1 LHTVI
6 DWIVS
11 LMNTLGAPG
20 VGIAIFLEN
29 IFPPVP
35 SEVILPLAGFTAS
48 RGEINLLA
56 AITWSTIGSVLGAFV
71 LYWIGA
77 AVGISRLRRI
87 ADWMWLTTPEDVDK
101 ALGFFDRHGS
111 ASVFF
116 GRFIPGVRSLISIP
130 AGVDRMPML
139 KFGLWTTVGSLIW
152 NTVLILLGFQLGE
165 NYHIVSDFIDRFSS
179 VIYVLLV
186 LIVVGVGIYLFL
198 RQRRRKNRDSP
209 VNASQADPGS
219 TPPEP
224 VGTPDTTK

>member
-1 LHTVI
+1 
-6 DWIVS
+6 
-11 LMNTLGAPG
+11 
-20 VGIAIFLEN
+20 
-29 IFPPVP
+29 
-35 SEVILPLAGFTAS
+35 
-48 RGEINLLA
+48 
-56 AITWSTIGSVLGAFV
+56 
-71 LYWIGA
+71 
-77 AVGISRLRRI
+77 
-87 ADWMWLTTPEDVDK
+87 MWLTTPEDVDK

-139 KFGLWTTVGSLIW
+139 KFGLWTTAGSLIW